1 MPRVTKMFFCV
12 LEVSP
17 CQPVSGNMLSEKTII
32 FELDMPKIE
41 TTTLGKKCSKKIK
54 DCFSKKP
61 QPIQLYLKASKM
73 GVNGFN
79 SKINLY
85 FSGAALNG

>member
-1 MPRVTKMFFCV
+1 MKLRSTRLKINTAKKRVTSMKRV
-12 LEVSP
+12 LYNKPPQSRE
-17 CQPVSGNMLSEKTII
+17 
-32 FELDMPKIE
+32 
-41 TTTLGKKCSKKIK
+41 
-54 DCFSKKP
+54 P
-61 QPIQLYLKASKM
+61 QPIQLYLKASKI